1 MEQDYSKREIDNF
14 MEEIHEKLNLI
25 LAQTTKH
32 NGRMAKLELWKSW
45 ILGMFAGGTII
56 IGLLLYIWNL
66 KIGSI
71 ETNINNIDHKIEQH
85 VAVNNNLK

>member
-1 MEQDYSKREIDNF
+1 MDKDYSKREVDNF

-25 LAQTTKH
+25 LVQTTAH
-32 NGRMAKLELWKSW
+32 NGRMRKLELWKQY
-45 ILGMFAGGTII
+45 ILGMIAGGTII

-71 ETNINNIDHKIEQH
+71 ERDINNIDYKINEH
-85 VAVNNNLK
+85 VAIK